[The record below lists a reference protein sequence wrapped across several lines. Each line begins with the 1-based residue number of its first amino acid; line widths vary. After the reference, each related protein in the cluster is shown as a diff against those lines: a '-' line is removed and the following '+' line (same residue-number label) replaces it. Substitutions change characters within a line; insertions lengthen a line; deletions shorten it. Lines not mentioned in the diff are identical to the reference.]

1 MNRFLKALPF
11 LFMLFCATFSMAQQ
25 FDTPPVQKMK
35 ADKKPEFVGG
45 NPALITFINKQLK
58 YPETAQKALL
68 EGTISVGFRVET
80 DGSITGVKVRTTKY
94 TIRKT
99 DEKTKQTTA
108 VATTNPTDKSL
119 EQEAMRVIKAMPRWS
134 PAEYQK
140 TKVAV
145 DYALPVKFTL
155 Q

>member
-1 MNRFLKALPF
+1 MNRFLTALPI
-11 LFMLFCATFSMAQQ
+11 LIVLLSTTFSMAQQ
-25 FDTPPVQKMK
+25 TKTQPVEKLQV
-35 ADKKPEFVGG
+35 DKKPEFVGG
-45 NPALITFINKQLK
+45 NPALIAFISKQIR
-58 YPETAQKALL
+58 YPETAKKALL
-68 EGTISVGFRVET
+68 EGTIAVGFRVEA
-80 DGSITGVKVRTTKY
+80 DGSITSVKVRSTKY

-99 DEKTKQTTA
+99 DETTKQTTI

-119 EQEAMRVIKAMPRWS
+119 EQEAMRVIKSMPRWN

-155 Q
+155 K